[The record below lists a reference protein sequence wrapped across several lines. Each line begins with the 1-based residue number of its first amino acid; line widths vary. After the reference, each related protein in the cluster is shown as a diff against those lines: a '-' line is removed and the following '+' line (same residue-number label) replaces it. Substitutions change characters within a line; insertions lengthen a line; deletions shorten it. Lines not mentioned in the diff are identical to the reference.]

1 MYRVVYQLPFNS
13 VREIYMNSQ
22 ELSAWLRWNWLKER
36 IISYER
42 ISQLNF
48 FTVDNLEQSQSRK
61 KFRIKISRFGR
72 HPFAV

>member
-61 KFRIKISRFGR
+61 
-72 HPFAV
+72 

>member
-13 VREIYMNSQ
+13 VREIYMNSD

-42 ISQLNF
+42 IS
-48 FTVDNLEQSQSRK
+48 
-61 KFRIKISRFGR
+61 
-72 HPFAV
+72 